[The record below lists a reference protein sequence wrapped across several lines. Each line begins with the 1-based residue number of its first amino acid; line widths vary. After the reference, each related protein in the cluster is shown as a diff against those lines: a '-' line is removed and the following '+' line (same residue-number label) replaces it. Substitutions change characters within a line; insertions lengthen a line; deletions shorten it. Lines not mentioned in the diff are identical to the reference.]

1 MNTLLSLIHSQSYFP
16 LKSQGQSM
24 QPILWE
30 NDIVYF
36 KKTAFSKIKINDLV
50 VFYKKK
56 QIICHRVIYKTD
68 KYLITKGDNTLSADG
83 KIYPKQILGKVYQIK
98 RNGQF
103 FDSQTLYLI
112 QSTHYF
118 NEIVKI
124 KNEFDR
130 EKINYLFLKGLPLH
144 LYFEGEH
151 PKRLYADCDVLVD
164 QKDFNRAQKI
174 LYRFGYQKA
183 DLHWSKRI
191 KERIK
196 LEIEATFFKTING
209 FNVAFDIHPHL
220 GELAIVH
227 LGYFNLLYPQSLSDQ
242 LVNEFL
248 SNKKTIKINDE
259 KFLILHFELLI
270 LYLALH
276 LFHHNFQGSFRFQ
289 FFDIVVRKSKL
300 NARNWQKIG
309 ETIAKY
315 QLNNFVYPTFY
326 LAKKY
331 YQTPIPDSFLKQIQP
346 VKPLTRKLINKLTLA
361 NILTDEARIKAG
373 VNRFLNL
380 FFLSPNP
387 LWKKI
392 FVFFNP
398 QVFYSIFFVIFNQ
411 IKGKI
416 LLFKLKSTK

>member
-1 MNTLLSLIHSQSYFP
+1 MNTLLSLIRSQSYFL

-24 QPILWE
+24 RPILWE

-36 KKTAFSKIKINDLV
+36 KKTTFSKIKVNDLI
-50 VFYKKK
+50 VFYQKK

-68 KYLITKGDNTLSADG
+68 RYVVTKGDNTLSTDG
-83 KIYPKQILGKVYQIK
+83 KIYPRQILGKVYQIK

-103 FDSQTLYLI
+103 FDPQTLYLI

-130 EKINYLFLKGLPLH
+130 QKINYLFLKGLPLH
-144 LYFEGEH
+144 IYFEGEH

-164 QKDFNRAQKI
+164 QKDFSRAQKI
-174 LYRFGYQKA
+174 LYRFGYQKTDTA
-183 DLHWSKRI
+183 LSPLQKKLKD
-191 KERIK
+191 KEV
-196 LEIEATFFKTING
+196 ENAYWKTING
-209 FNVAFDIHPHL
+209 FSVVFDLHTEVVFMMTQL
-220 GELAIVH
+220 GKLDQ
-227 LGYFNLLYPQSLSDQ
+227 LYPQQSINQ
-242 LVNEFL
+242 LTEEFL
-248 SNKKTIKINDE
+248 TTKKKIKINDE
-259 KFLILHFELLI
+259 KFLVLNFELLT

-276 LFHHNFQGSFRFQ
+276 LFHHNFQGSFRYQ
-289 FFDIVVRKSKL
+289 FFDTVVRKSKL
-300 NARNWQKIG
+300 RAKEWQKIALI
-309 ETIAKY
+309 TTKY
-315 QLNNFVYPTFY
+315 RLNNYVYPVFY

-331 YQTPIPDSFLKQIQP
+331 YQTPIPNSFLKQI
-346 VKPLTRKLINKLTLA
+346 KPANPQVRKLINKLSLA
-361 NILTDEARIKAG
+361 DILRDESRIKAG

-387 LWKKI
+387 LWKRV

-398 QVFYSIFFVIFNQ
+398 QVIYSIFFVIFNR

-416 LLFKLKSTK
+416 FLFKLKSTK

>member
-1 MNTLLSLIHSQSYFP
+1 MNTLLSLICSQSYFP
-16 LKSQGQSM
+16 LKSQGKSM

-36 KKTAFSKIKINDLV
+36 KKTAFSKIKVNDLI
-50 VFYKKK
+50 VFYQKKK
-56 QIICHRVIYKTD
+56 IICHRVIYKTD
-68 KYLITKGDNTLSADG
+68 GYLITKGDNTLSADG
-83 KIYPKQILGKVYQIK
+83 KIYPKQILGRVYQIK

-103 FDSQTLYLI
+103 FDPQTLYLI

-118 NEIVKI
+118 NEIIKI
-124 KNEFDR
+124 KNAFDR
-130 EKINYLFLKGLPLH
+130 QKINYLFLKGLPIH

-174 LYRFGYQKA
+174 LYRFGYQKSDTA
-183 DLHWSKRI
+183 LSPLQKKLKD
-191 KERIK
+191 KEV
-196 LEIEATFFKTING
+196 ENAYWKTING
-209 FNVAFDIHPHL
+209 FSVIFDLHTEVVFMMTQL
-220 GELAIVH
+220 GKLDQ
-227 LGYFNLLYPQSLSDQ
+227 LYPQQFINQ
-242 LVNEFL
+242 LTEEFL
-248 SNKKTIKINDE
+248 AAKKKIKINDE
-259 KFLILHFELLI
+259 QFLILHFEFLI

-300 NARNWQKIG
+300 NARNWQNIG
-309 ETIAKY
+309 KTIAKY
-315 QLNNFVYPTFY
+315 QLNNFVYPVFY

-331 YQTPIPDSFLKQIQP
+331 YQTPIPNFFLNQIKS
-346 VKPLTRKLINKLTLA
+346 VSPLVRKLINKLSLA
-361 NILTDEARIKAG
+361 DILADETRIKAG

-398 QVFYSIFFVIFNQ
+398 QVVYSVFFVVFNQ
-411 IKGKI
+411 IKEKI
-416 LLFKLKSTK
+416 LLFKLKSIK

>member
-1 MNTLLSLIHSQSYFP
+1 
-16 LKSQGQSM
+16 M
-24 QPILWE
+24 QPILWQ

-36 KKTAFSKIKINDLV
+36 KKTAFSKIKVNDMI
-50 VFYKKK
+50 VFYQKK

-68 KYLITKGDNTLSADG
+68 KYLVTKGDNTLLPDG
-83 KIYPKQILGKVYQIK
+83 KVYPGRILGKVYQIK
-98 RNGQF
+98 RNGRF
-103 FDSQTLYLI
+103 FDPQTLYLI

-118 NEIVKI
+118 NEIIKI

-130 EKINYLFLKGLPLH
+130 QKINYLFLKGLPLH

-164 QKDFNRAQKI
+164 QKDFNRAEKI
-174 LYRFGYQKA
+174 LYRFGYQKG
-183 DLHWSKRI
+183 DTSLSSLQKKLKD
-191 KERIK
+191 KEV
-196 LEIEATFFKTING
+196 ENAYWKTINN
-209 FNVAFDIHPHL
+209 FSVVFDLHTEVVFMMTQL
-220 GELAIVH
+220 GKL
-227 LGYFNLLYPQSLSDQ
+227 DQ
-242 LVNEFL
+242 LYQQRLINQLTEEFL
-248 SNKKTIKINDE
+248 ATKKKIKINDE
-259 KFLILHFELLI
+259 QFLILHFEFLI

-300 NARNWQKIG
+300 NARNWHKIG

-315 QLNNFVYPTFY
+315 QLNNFVYPVFY

-331 YQTPIPDSFLKQIQP
+331 YQTPIPNFFLKQIQP
-346 VKPLTRKLINKLTLA
+346 VNRLTRKLTNKLSLTD
-361 NILTDEARIKAG
+361 ILTEEPRLKAG
-373 VNRFLNL
+373 VNRFKNL

-398 QVFYSIFFVIFNQ
+398 QVVYSIFFVIFNR
-411 IKGKI
+411 IKGRFWSFRAK
-416 LLFKLKSTK
+416 